1 MQSEELSEGKLTD
14 MNEKSSCDGKDND
27 VQEKV
32 MSSKPS
38 H

>member
-1 MQSEELSEGKLTD
+1 MQSEELSGGKLID
-14 MNEKSSCDGKDND
+14 INEKSSCDGKEND